1 MWKKIINLVLF
12 QFVWFSCIIGA
23 AKGYPNTGPV
33 IFACV
38 AVIHFSII
46 SDNRKRD
53 LLTVALVTAI
63 GLVADTLTALSGAL
77 SFGAYTVLGPVAP
90 PFMLT
95 LWANFAL
102 LLNCSLTWLRK
113 RYLVSAVL
121 GAIGGPLAY
130 YSGAR
135 FGAIHLHATAWYALA
150 IIALEWAFVT
160 PLILCIL
167 RHPERTSSPASAF
180 RHAADNNTE

>member
-12 QFVWFSCIIGA
+12 QIVWFSCIVGA
-23 AKGYPNTGPV
+23 GKGYPYTGPV
-33 IFACV
+33 IFSCV

-53 LLTVALVTAI
+53 FLTVALVTAI
-63 GLVADTLTALSGAL
+63 GCVADTLTALSGAL
-77 SFGAYTVLGPVAP
+77 SFGAYAILGPVAP

-113 RYLVSAVL
+113 RYLIGAVL
-121 GAIGGPLAY
+121 GAVGGPLAY

-135 FGAIHLHATAWYALA
+135 FGAVHLHTATWYALL
-150 IIALEWAFVT
+150 IIAFEWALVT
-160 PLILCIL
+160 PLILYIL
-167 RHPERTSSPASAF
+167 RHP
-180 RHAADNNTE
+180 ADNNTE

>member
-12 QFVWFSCIIGA
+12 QIVWFSCIIGVG
-23 AKGYPNTGPV
+23 KGYPNTGPV

-53 LLTVALVTAI
+53 FLTIIIVTAI
-63 GLVADTLTALSGAL
+63 GLVADTLTALSGAI
-77 SFGAYTVLGPVAP
+77 SFGVYRILGPVAP

-102 LLNCSLTWLRK
+102 LLNCSLAWLRK
-113 RYLVSAVL
+113 RYLVGALL
-121 GAIGGPLAY
+121 GAVGGPLAY

-135 FGAIHLHATAWYALA
+135 FGAVQLHANTWYALTV
-150 IIALEWAFVT
+150 IAFEWALVI

-167 RHPERTSSPASAF
+167 RHPGGTPSPVSAY
-180 RHAADNNTE
+180 RKIADNNIE